1 LTVTLDDNGY
11 LVDLTLWSES
21 VAIQL
26 ARADGVDLNPSH
38 WAVLSVLRD
47 FYADTQ
53 VSPAMRPFVRLVREH
68 LGSELGSSIALMTL
82 FGDSPA
88 KTAAKWAG
96 LPRPTHCL

>member
-1 LTVTLDDNGY
+1 MTLDDNGY

-88 KTAAKWAG
+88 KTAAKLAG